1 MILLRSEAAIPGA
14 CLEMIGPLPA
24 RAVAGLMGVLIR
36 TLRPVGSYPTREWPH
51 DEHSERSYLLASER

>member
-24 RAVAGLMGVLIR
+24 RGGR
-36 TLRPVGSYPTREWPH
+36 SVGGPDPHTPTGRLVSDP
-51 DEHSERSYLLASER
+51 